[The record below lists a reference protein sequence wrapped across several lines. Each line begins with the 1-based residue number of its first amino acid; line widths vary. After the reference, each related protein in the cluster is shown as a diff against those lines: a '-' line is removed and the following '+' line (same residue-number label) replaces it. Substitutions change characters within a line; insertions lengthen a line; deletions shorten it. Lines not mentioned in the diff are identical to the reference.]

1 MIPLHYPNRDFPFAR
16 TSGHMPTDA
25 TLNDQ
30 AKYVTGDLQRATPAH
45 KIALLRHLI
54 DPEAAGKHYEKR
66 QTDSVW
72 TGFETQHRLLQVAKH
87 TGADLDAIRR
97 AALAMVRASLPLHL
111 SQQYDALKGEA
122 DPLFEAFGNA
132 PAKARKD
139 LQAKLHTIEI
149 NAQQAGFLAEQP
161 VDPAVLQSQTQQRD
175 RHDARVPE
183 AIEASSSHA
192 PASAGR
198 PTGEELA
205 ASGHERSAAAAPGSG
220 TVAHFPGAARQ
231 NHYTL
236 TVRRENMHPF
246 TVAEGM
252 DRYRQNFCHR
262 SDAQIRLYNL
272 FCYDEQHFASDLQ
285 AFCAMSAVDTQKMV
299 FDRELET
306 HYGYAHFPSNVN
318 ETVLGNARAAMRD
331 LPQARVPGNQL
342 ALLMRTPMWTVH
354 GTPRDLE
361 KESAASP
368 LILSVC
374 APALDDAD
382 EPEWEEYVD
391 RQGALKADAYT
402 LAMATISE
410 QIVEA
415 ALRYPDHK
423 VVLSAFGMDNYI
435 GHLQGEAKASACDIG
450 VANMRALIARL
461 QELKKPL
468 GYTDRAQDLPF
479 WQQVNQGLTTAIGYE
494 GKVPGTWINDKTM
507 IVNAWDPCSLVG
519 NGCKADDSMDGFVG
533 RNSLVH
539 EAHAHAILSWR
550 NNRLDWQ

>member
-1 MIPLHYPNRDFPFAR
+1 
-16 TSGHMPTDA
+16 
-25 TLNDQ
+25 
-30 AKYVTGDLQRATPAH
+30 
-45 KIALLRHLI
+45 
-54 DPEAAGKHYEKR
+54 
-66 QTDSVW
+66 
-72 TGFETQHRLLQVAKH
+72 
-87 TGADLDAIRR
+87 
-97 AALAMVRASLPLHL
+97 MVRASLPVHV
-111 SQQYDALKGEA
+111 SQQYEALELEA
-122 DPLFEAFGNA
+122 DPPFEAFGNA
-132 PAKARKD
+132 TAKARTA
-139 LQAKLHTIEI
+139 LQAKLHTIEM
-149 NAQQAGFLAEQP
+149 NAHQAASLAELP
-161 VDPAVLQSQTQQRD
+161 MDPAVLQSQTQQRG

-183 AIEASSSHA
+183 AINASSRRA
-192 PASAGR
+192 PASTGR
-198 PTGEELA
+198 PPGEELA
-205 ASGHERSAAAAPGSG
+205 ASGHEPSAAAAPGSG
-220 TVAHFPGAARQ
+220 TVAHLPGAIRQ

-236 TVRRENMHPF
+236 TVRRENMPPF

-252 DRYRQNFCHR
+252 DRYRRSFCHR
-262 SDAQIRLYNL
+262 SDAQIRLYSL

-285 AFCAMSAVDTQKMV
+285 AFCAMPAAHTQKMV

-306 HYGYAHFPSNVN
+306 HYGRAHFPSNVN

-331 LPQARVPGNQL
+331 LPQARMPGNQL
-342 ALLMRTPMWTVH
+342 ALLMQIPIWTVQ
-354 GTPRDLE
+354 GIPRDLG
-361 KESAASP
+361 KEATARP

-374 APALDDAD
+374 APALDDSD
-382 EPEWEEYVD
+382 EPEWDEYVD

-402 LAMATISE
+402 LAMATISD

-435 GHLQGEAKASACDIG
+435 TRLGDDAKANAFDIG

-461 QELKKPL
+461 RELKKPL

-494 GKVPGTWINDKTM
+494 GKVPGTWINDKTL

-519 NGCKADDSMDGFVG
+519 NGCKVDDSMDGFVG

-550 NNRLDWQ
+550 NNLLDWQ